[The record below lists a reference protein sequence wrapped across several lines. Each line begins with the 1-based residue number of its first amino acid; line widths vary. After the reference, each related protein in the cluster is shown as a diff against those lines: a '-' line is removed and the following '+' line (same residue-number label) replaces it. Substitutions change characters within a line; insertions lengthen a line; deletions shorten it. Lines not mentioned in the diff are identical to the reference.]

1 MNLSYRPEIDGLRAL
16 AVLSVILYHAE
27 IVIFG
32 HDFFSGGFVG
42 VDIFFV
48 ISGYLISRI
57 LVSELFKQGRIDFF
71 GFYERRARRILP
83 VLFIV
88 FLFSFPFAYKLL
100 LPGQFIE
107 YSQSILSAI
116 FFGSNIFFYL
126 TNTQYGAEDSLLQPF
141 LHTWSLGVEE
151 QFYILFP
158 ILLLLVYKFAQRY
171 LIFIVLILILIS
183 LQYANW
189 QSSKSIQFNFYML
202 ASRFWELGF
211 GSLLAF
217 YELKY
222 GKVKHEFLNS
232 IMPLL
237 GFLLIIYSIVFFNS
251 QIPHPSFITLIPTL
265 GTALIIIFSV
275 NQSDLISKLL
285 NLKPVVGI
293 GLISYSMY
301 LWHYP
306 VFAFA
311 RSASINALDSIEK
324 ALLIT
329 LTIILSMISYK
340 FIEKPFRKR
349 QFLSLKKFIL
359 TILGMV
365 FSIFILNIN
374 IKNEL
379 YEDFKLTTFDL
390 KVNRK
395 NCYKRDD
402 NFCYVGTNNN
412 GVIYLVGDSMM
423 ASLQNDL
430 AERLKKD
437 YLLISLTYGGRVFLN
452 NGQTIIGNNAVDKN
466 ISKYNKKRLNEIK
479 KFQNS
484 TVIIFNSLPLHL
496 ENYRFQINKDVF
508 YDDPYTYIKPD
519 NGYSVEQTIIGPI
532 NELLENGN
540 KVIIIYPFPES
551 GFNVKKIQKRLI
563 KMQKKEAIKWIDKNS
578 ERYSYSFEKY
588 LARTKSSFELYDSIQ
603 HKNLKR
609 VYSHKVV
616 CDDDVKNFCY
626 TFNNSQ
632 ISYSDPTHPN
642 ILSVKKI
649 NNLIIEKLLEN

>member
-1 MNLSYRPEIDGLRAL
+1 MNLSYRPDIDGLRAL
-16 AVLSVILYHAE
+16 AVLSVILYHAQ

-57 LVSELFKQGRIDFF
+57 LGSELFKQGRIDFF

-158 ILLLLVYKFAQRY
+158 ILLLLIYKFAQRY
-171 LIFIVLILILIS
+171 LIFIILILILIS

-329 LTIILSMISYK
+329 LTIILSIISYK
-340 FIEKPFRKR
+340 FIEKPFRNR

-359 TILGMV
+359 IILGMV
-365 FSIFILNIN
+365 FSIFILNIFAIN
-374 IKNEL
+374 
-379 YEDFKLTTFDL
+379 
-390 KVNRK
+390 
-395 NCYKRDD
+395 
-402 NFCYVGTNNN
+402 
-412 GVIYLVGDSMM
+412 
-423 ASLQNDL
+423 QN
-430 AERLKKD
+430 
-437 YLLISLTYGGRVFLN
+437 
-452 NGQTIIGNNAVDKN
+452 
-466 ISKYNKKRLNEIK
+466 
-479 KFQNS
+479 
-484 TVIIFNSLPLHL
+484 IFNSNYKLS
-496 ENYRFQINKDVF
+496 ENYNFDKKDLIAKVTSNLGDSESNFIDGKKRVLILGNSHSQDFYLAMHLNKNIVSNYSFRIVGFKKGIENNLGGRLFLKNKLNKKNQFEINEDFFGSANYLNSELIILSAVIDSQKINLLGNLLKKITDDQKKIILLSNKQMFNFKTGKGDVVDKLIKNNPDLSSDKINYLSF
-508 YDDPYTYIKPD
+508 KYRTNFDNINDDLKFLADKFNLQYFDTQKSVCNEEKEYCDVVQDNFVPLYRD
-519 NGYSVEQTIIGPI
+519 NGHWTVEGAKLFGKRI
-532 NELLENGN
+532 LED
-540 KVIIIYPFPES
+540 
-551 GFNVKKIQKRLI
+551 GFLEVLDG
-563 KMQKKEAIKWIDKNS
+563 M
-578 ERYSYSFEKY
+578 F
-588 LARTKSSFELYDSIQ
+588 
-603 HKNLKR
+603 
-609 VYSHKVV
+609 
-616 CDDDVKNFCY
+616 
-626 TFNNSQ
+626 
-632 ISYSDPTHPN
+632 ISN
-642 ILSVKKI
+642 
-649 NNLIIEKLLEN
+649 